1 MKHKLDH
8 CLRKRDQY
16 ATDRVIMGERNSYSK
31 TDHDA
36 TFMRV
41 KEDPMMNGQLK
52 PAYNLQIATNNQF
65 VLDYQLFPNPTDTRT
80 LIPFIETLKS
90 HQALGQFVVADAGYG
105 FEPNYRYLADEC
117 SDQMALIPYGTM
129 LKEASR
135 KWRSDD
141 RKVMN

>member
-1 MKHKLDH
+1 
-8 CLRKRDQY
+8 
-16 ATDRVIMGERNSYSK
+16 
-31 TDHDA
+31 
-36 TFMRV
+36 
-41 KEDPMMNGQLK
+41 MMNGQLK

-90 HQALGQFVVADAGYG
+90 HQALGQFVVTDAGYG
-105 FEPNYRYLADEC
+105 SEPNYRYLADEC